1 MGDFSGIDPD
11 ALLKTIGS
19 FKRDK
24 EKLRN
29 GASSIKAQLD
39 RFGIDVQ
46 PLNNLAAISGWLD
59 DQLPM
64 LQRRQ
69 ALAAALEKQHPGL
82 STVRV
87 PEPYSMGAADA
98 ALLQQAVAGK
108 DRAAVNLVKS
118 DLRKHLNDEEYLK
131 AYSDASPPN
140 DVTAFQGLPAD
151 VADKLNRLRLE
162 AAVQK
167 PDCPQRLKDLWQH
180 LTDPND
186 KLHTPD
192 MFLLGFDDVGM
203 GHVAVSYG
211 NPDTAANTAVYVP
224 GTGSSL
230 DGADSDLKRALT
242 LSKTANTQKPGSTS
256 SIYWLGYDAPQWDIL
271 SGGPAVSSYADAGAP
286 KLAAFVNS
294 LKPNHIGADH
304 VTLIGHSYGSTVV
317 GDAFANAGMKADD
330 AIFVGSPGVKVD
342 KASDLHLDPSHV
354 WAGKAKFDPVPEV
367 SAPLNPLEWYDDHH
381 VRFGNDPTSSAF
393 GGQTFDTGDG
403 SGVGHAHSEYWDP
416 GPSLNNMT
424 NIVLGQTDK
433 VTAMPT
439 EQKIGAIPNL
449 ADLPMPPIISAPD
462 MGGAVLQNAGHAMGD
477 WGAPIEHTG
486 DALHAFGQAGNNVIG
501 AGGDLL
507 SGDVDGASDDLS
519 DVGDDLKASGKGV
532 VHAGEDL
539 LDW

>member
-1 MGDFSGIDPD
+1 MGEFSGIDPG
-11 ALLKTIGS
+11 ALLKTINSLKG
-19 FKRDK
+19 DK
-24 EKLRN
+24 ERLRN
-29 GASSIKAQLD
+29 GASSIKAQFD
-39 RFGIDVQ
+39 RFGIDAE
-46 PLNNLAAISGWLD
+46 PLTSLVAICGWLD

-69 ALAAALEKQHPGL
+69 ALGAALEKERPGIGN
-82 STVRV
+82 TVRI

-98 ALLQQAVAGK
+98 ALLQQALANK
-108 DRAAVNLVKS
+108 DQATINLVKG
-118 DLRKHLNDEEYLK
+118 DLRKHLNDREFLQ

-151 VADKLNRLRLE
+151 AADKLNRLRLE

-167 PDCPQRLKDLWQH
+167 PDCPQRLKKLWKH
-180 LTDPND
+180 LTNPKDPQY
-186 KLHTPD
+186 TPD
-192 MFLLGFDDVGM
+192 MFLLGFDDVDM

-230 DGADSDLKRALT
+230 DGASGDLNRALT
-242 LSKTANTQKPGSTS
+242 LNSTTNTQKPDSTA
-256 SIYWLGYDAPQWDIL
+256 SIYWLGYDAPQWDDL
-271 SGGPAVSSYADAGAP
+271 PGGPTVPDYADAGAP

-294 LKPNHIGADH
+294 LKPNHIGAGH
-304 VTLIGHSYGSTVV
+304 VTLIGHSYGSTVI
-317 GDAFANAGMKADD
+317 GDAFAHAGMKADGV
-330 AIFVGSPGVKVD
+330 IFVGSPGVTVD

-367 SAPLNPLEWYDDHH
+367 SVPLNPLEWHDDHH
-381 VRFGNDPTSSAF
+381 IRFGNDPTSSAF

-403 SGVGHAHSEYWDP
+403 SGVDHAHSEYWDA

-424 NIVLGQTDK
+424 NIVLGQPQK

-439 EQKIGAIPNL
+439 EQKIGAIPNIWS
-449 ADLPMPPIISAPD
+449 PID
-462 MGGAVLQNAGHAMGD
+462 VGGAVLQNAGHAMDD
-477 WGAPIEHTG
+477 WGTPIEHAG
-486 DALHAFGQAGNNVIG
+486 DSMHALGVAGDNLVG

-507 SGDVDGASDDLS
+507 SGDADGALDGLG
-519 DVGDDLKASGKGV
+519 DVGDDLKASGKGIL
-532 VHAGEDL
+532 HAGEDL